1 MKGFAVDF
9 VKKYLLLLL
18 AGVSAIMAILFA
30 FVIQLPTGLEGYT
43 VSGPFTGGQLN
54 QPATMKDYLGMT
66 QVDSSLATLSTF
78 TIVFIIV
85 SAGLVV
91 AFFVLRSRANVG
103 GHNRKTSTV
112 ACPYCAEQIQPAA
125 KVCRHCNKEL

>member
-1 MKGFAVDF
+1 MDF

-18 AGVSAIMAILFA
+18 AGLSAIIAILFA
-30 FVIQLPTGLEGYT
+30 FVIQLPTGLDGYT

-54 QPATMKDYLGMT
+54 QPVTMKDYLSMT
-66 QVDSSLATLSTF
+66 EVDSSLATLATF
-78 TIVFIIV
+78 TIVFAIIAV
-85 SAGLVV
+85 GLV
-91 AFFVLRSRANVG
+91 ATFFVLRSKSAVDGQAKR
-103 GHNRKTSTV
+103 TSTV

>member
-1 MKGFAVDF
+1 MDF

-30 FVIQLPTGLEGYT
+30 FVIQLPTGLDGYT

-54 QPATMKDYLGMT
+54 EPATLNEYLGMT

-78 TIVFIIV
+78 TIVFAIV
-85 SAGLVV
+85 AVGLV
-91 AFFVLRSRANVG
+91 ATFFVLRSRANAG
-103 GHNRKTSTV
+103 GQTKKTSTI

-125 KVCRHCNKEL
+125 KVCRHCHKEL